1 MSQGWFTGPIA
12 DARWSRLTTAVGL
25 AAYVVDV
32 YAGIALG
39 GGALLGRTGSPSLS
53 LSLLATVVVALTFE
67 RVRRWTETGPARMFH
82 RSGSSPYDVLS
93 HFSETVTGGYAT
105 EELPARMAK
114 LLAEGTNAQW
124 AQVWLTAQDGLVL
137 AASWPPELGDARPPV
152 PAPGARDLTS
162 DGRRALTVRHGGRIY
177 GVFRLQERHNVALST
192 MEERLFNGLASQ
204 AGLVLRLIGLQADLA
219 ARRDELE
226 LRGVELQLSRE
237 RLIATQDEQRRR
249 IERDIHD
256 GAQQHLV
263 ALAVNLRVAETVAA
277 KNAQRAA
284 GIVELQAD
292 ASRDASET
300 LSELPP
306 GKSPR
311 HLAASGLGEA
321 LRMAFVGSVV
331 PVVVDAGDVRL
342 PPSVEVAFYFFAS
355 EAVQNA
361 TKHAHASHIT
371 AQLLTSKGSAS
382 LSVVDDGVGFAPDNI
397 ATTAGGS
404 GLANMRDRFAA
415 IGGLISFDS
424 PPGRGTRVTA
434 TVAV

>member
-1 MSQGWFTGPIA
+1 MSRTRLTGPIA
-12 DARWSRLTTAVGL
+12 DNRWARLTTVVGL
-25 AAYVVDV
+25 AAYVVLV
-32 YAGIALG
+32 YAVIVLG
-39 GGALLGRTGSPSLS
+39 GGALVGHTGSPSLP
-53 LSLLATVVVALTFE
+53 LSLLATGVVAVTFE
-67 RVRRWTETGPARMFH
+67 PLRRWMQAGAERIFQ

-105 EELPARMAK
+105 EELPARMVK
-114 LLAEGTNAQW
+114 LLAEGTNAHW
-124 AQVWLTAQDGLVL
+124 AQVWLMVQDRLVL
-137 AASWPPELGDARPPV
+137 AASWPAELDVPQPPV
-152 PAPGARDLTS
+152 PAPDTRDLTS
-162 DGRRALTVRHGGRIY
+162 DGRRAVTVRHAGRIY
-177 GVFRLQERHNVALST
+177 GVFRLQERDNIPLST

-219 ARRDELE
+219 ARRDELA
-226 LRGVELQLSRE
+226 LRGEELQLSRE
-237 RLIATQDEQRRR
+237 RLIATQDEERRR
-249 IERDIHD
+249 LERDIHD

-277 KNAQRAA
+277 KDAQRAA

-300 LSELPP
+300 LSELSR
-306 GKSPR
+306 GMYPR
-311 HLAASGLGEA
+311 HLADSGLGEA

-331 PVVVDAGDVRL
+331 PVVVDADDVRL

-371 AQLLTSKGSAS
+371 AQLLMSKGSAS
-382 LSVVDDGVGFAPDNI
+382 LCVADDGVGFAPETV
-397 ATTAGGS
+397 AGTAGGS

>member
-1 MSQGWFTGPIA
+1 MSRGWFTGPIA

-25 AAYVVDV
+25 AAYVVVV
-32 YAGIALG
+32 YAVIVLG
-39 GGALLGRTGSPSLS
+39 GGALMGRTGSPSVS

-67 RVRRWTETGPARMFH
+67 RVRRWTESASARRVR
-82 RSGSSPYDVLS
+82 RSASSPYDVLS

-105 EELPARMAK
+105 EDLPARMVK

-124 AQVWLTAQDGLVL
+124 AQVWLMVQDRLVL
-137 AASWPPELGDARPPV
+137 AASWPQDLGVAQPPV

-177 GVFRLQERHNVALST
+177 GIFRLQERPDVALST

-219 ARRDELE
+219 ARRDELA
-226 LRGVELQLSRE
+226 LRGGELQLSRE
-237 RLIATQDEQRRR
+237 RLIATQDEERRR
-249 IERDIHD
+249 LERDIHD

-263 ALAVNLRVAETVAA
+263 ALSVNLRVAETVAA
-277 KNAQRAA
+277 KDAQRAA

-300 LSELPP
+300 LSELSR
-306 GKSPR
+306 GVSPR
-311 HLAASGLGEA
+311 HLPAPVLGEA

-331 PVVVDAGDVRL
+331 PVVVDADDVRL

-371 AQLLTSKGSAS
+371 AQLLMSKGSAS
-382 LSVVDDGVGFAPDNI
+382 LCVADDGVGFAPETV
-397 ATTAGGS
+397 AGTAGGS